1 MHFTGRVQEVGH
13 PPGDAEDIPDQ
24 DRGLETEGEGQ
35 GHVQV
40 HIPGHAHDLVTEGRY
55 VVKSFTVV
63 RSGKRLV
70 DKISAL
76 GCIKLSNE
84 CDFVSFT

>member
-63 RSGKRLV
+63 RSGKLLV
-70 DKISAL
+70 DK
-76 GCIKLSNE
+76 
-84 CDFVSFT
+84 VSTLRCAEV